1 MFIIACKWV
10 EHSKLFE
17 LVESIK
23 KNQPEEK
30 IVVVDSNSNDKSYF
44 EKIKNDCIIEDFGNS
59 NYLEGALWYCYEKY
73 KDENFF
79 YLVQDSMILKKNLN
93 FLKDKDVTHLSYF
106 PYHYNYQYGNQMY
119 QYCST
124 ILHEKTNYKY
134 IVPKYAIFGSTLY
147 LKREVLDKLKI
158 NGFNNVLPTN
168 KMEMESLE
176 RLWAVVLEQE
186 GYNVEEIGL
195 CRNDK
200 FSENEY
206 FDKFWLGRQ

>member
-10 EHSKLFE
+10 NHSKLFD

-23 KNQPEEK
+23 KYQPNEK
-30 IVVVDSNSNDKSYF
+30 IVVVDSNSEDKSYF
-44 EKIKNDCIIEDFGNS
+44 EKIKDDCIIEDISNS

-73 KDENFF
+73 QDETFF
-79 YLVQDSMILKKNLN
+79 YLVQDSMILKKNIEFFKEN
-93 FLKDKDVTHLSYF
+93 DVTHLSYF
-106 PYHYNYQYGNQMY
+106 PYHYNYQYGRQMSD
-119 QYCST
+119 YCST
-124 ILHEKTNYKY
+124 ILYEKTNYRY
-134 IVPKYAIFGSTLY
+134 IQPKYAVFGSTIY
-147 LKREVLDKLKI
+147 IKREVLDRLKN
-158 NGFNNVLPTN
+158 NGFHRVLPTN

-186 GYNVEEIGL
+186 GYDVEKIGL
-195 CRNDK
+195 VRNDK